1 MYLCDGTVALGVPLL
16 AVQTDDDPLSQE
28 KGRPHDDVPYRTS
41 PPVVEDEVEHHCD
54 RGSRV
59 SHGAGGSNIT
69 TYPTAQQQ

>member
-1 MYLCDGTVALGVPLL
+1 MYLCDGTVALGIPLL

-28 KGRPHDDVPYRTS
+28 EGRPHDDVPDRTP

-59 SHGAGGSNIT
+59 SHGAGESRT
-69 TYPTAQQQ
+69 TYTTTQQ